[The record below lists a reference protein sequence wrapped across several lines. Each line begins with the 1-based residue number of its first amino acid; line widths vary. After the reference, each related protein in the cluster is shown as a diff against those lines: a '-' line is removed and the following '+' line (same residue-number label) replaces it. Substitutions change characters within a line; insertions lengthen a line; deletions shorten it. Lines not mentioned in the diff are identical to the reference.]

1 MSLEEET
8 MINIIPTLTVMD
20 TYEEYEVMINN
31 FIASDSNLFRCNAT
45 RFDNNT
51 YINSIKILH
60 NSVVV

>member
-51 YINSIKILH
+51 Y
-60 NSVVV
+60 